1 MHPDRRSTLKAIT
14 IACCL
19 PGCSARSNSE
29 VNMASPVNLP
39 RNVLQDLAWSFK
51 EPTQASPSLFVASVR
66 AYGESVKAPVA
77 VAELQTRFPLNSL
90 DIEYRY
96 AKRIESGEW
105 VDVPV
110 KIRIRRSSPPTY
122 GELLHELHSVSFET
136 LRDQDHCYF
145 EGLVLLDRQ
154 NESGIPVYE
163 LYLGS

>member
-1 MHPDRRSTLKAIT
+1 MHSDRRNALKAIT
-14 IACCL
+14 VACL
-19 PGCSARSNSE
+19 PGCSARSNSK
-29 VNMASPVNLP
+29 VNVSSPVKLP
-39 RNVLQDLAWSFK
+39 RNVLPGLAWSFK
-51 EPTQASPSLFVASVR
+51 EPTQASPSLFQASVR

-77 VAELQTRFPLNSL
+77 EAELQTRFPLNSL
-90 DIEYRY
+90 DIEYSY
-96 AKRIESGEW
+96 ARRIESGEW

-122 GELLHELHSVSFET
+122 GELLYELHTASVEA

>member
-1 MHPDRRSTLKAIT
+1 MK
-14 IACCL
+14 
-19 PGCSARSNSE
+19 
-29 VNMASPVNLP
+29 LP
-39 RNVLQDLAWSFK
+39 RNVLPDLAWSFK
-51 EPTQASPSLFVASVR
+51 EPTQANPSLFLASVR
-66 AYGESVKAPVA
+66 AYGESIKAPVA
-77 VAELQTRFPLNSL
+77 EAELQTRFPLNAL
-90 DIEYRY
+90 DIEYSY
-96 AKRIESGEW
+96 AKRLESGEW

-122 GELLHELHSVSFET
+122 GELLYELHTASAEA